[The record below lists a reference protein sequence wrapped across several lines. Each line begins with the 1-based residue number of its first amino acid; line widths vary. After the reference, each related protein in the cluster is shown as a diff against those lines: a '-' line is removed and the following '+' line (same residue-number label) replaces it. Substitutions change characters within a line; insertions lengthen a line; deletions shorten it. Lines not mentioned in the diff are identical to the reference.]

1 MLGAMEPMGSVI
13 PRLPPAR
20 IAEKKRISRHVIVA
34 LVLGGAA
41 GFLGASFGVEVIA
54 PLPGSKWLDLL
65 LLLVLPLTWL
75 LAVAVHE
82 AGHLVG
88 GWLTGGRFLLW
99 VVGPFMVRRTPSGV
113 HAAWNRN
120 VNLAGGMAACLP
132 LDPKLMTPP
141 RAALMILGGPAASLV
156 LTHVSLFGAVLLN
169 QVSRPDSVGL
179 ALAYNVAVFTA
190 GLSLLIFLATV
201 WPATAGGFK
210 SDGRRFIDLLRGD
223 ARSEQEAALLVL
235 TTAGLTGIRP
245 ADYDPALV
253 AKTVSLNDGSLFD
266 LYGHLTVYY
275 HAADR
280 AQWSAAQAHL
290 DHVMTGATEL
300 VPFLRDTTA
309 CEYAWLI
316 ARQTG
321 EAGTARAW
329 LDTAG
334 KLDFD
339 PATRLRAESA
349 VLLAEG
355 CASEAA
361 AKARE
366 GLHALEHRSL
376 TPVKSPFAEAAL
388 NELLQKADAATRPLA

>member
-1 MLGAMEPMGSVI
+1 MFVVMEPMGSVI

-20 IAEKKRISRHVIVA
+20 AAEKKRISRHVIVA

-54 PLPGSKWLDLL
+54 PLPGPKWLDLL

-75 LAVAVHE
+75 IAVAVHE

-99 VVGPFMVRRTPSGV
+99 VVGPFMLRRTPSGV

-156 LTHVSLFGAVLLN
+156 LTHVSLFGALLLN

-210 SDGRRFIDLLRGD
+210 SDGRRFFDLLRGD

-290 DHVMTGATEL
+290 DHVLSGASDL
-300 VPFLRDTTA
+300 MPFMRDTAA

-316 ARQTG
+316 AGKTG
-321 EAGTARAW
+321 DAAAARAW
-329 LDTAG
+329 LATAG

-355 CASEAA
+355 RPAEAA

-376 TPVKSPFAEAAL
+376 SPVKSPFAEDAL
-388 NELLQKADAATRPLA
+388 EQLLQRAEAIPDQRT

>member
-1 MLGAMEPMGSVI
+1 MPWVI
-13 PRLPPAR
+13 IPA
-20 IAEKKRISRHVIVA
+20 
-34 LVLGGAA
+34 
-41 GFLGASFGVEVIA
+41 
-54 PLPGSKWLDLL
+54 
-65 LLLVLPLTWL
+65 
-75 LAVAVHE
+75 
-82 AGHLVG
+82 HL
-88 GWLTGGRFLLW
+88 
-99 VVGPFMVRRTPSGV
+99 
-113 HAAWNRN
+113 
-120 VNLAGGMAACLP
+120 
-132 LDPKLMTPP
+132 
-141 RAALMILGGPAASLV
+141 
-156 LTHVSLFGAVLLN
+156 
-169 QVSRPDSVGL
+169 
-179 ALAYNVAVFTA
+179 
-190 GLSLLIFLATV
+190 

-210 SDGRRFIDLLRGD
+210 SDGRRFFDLLRGD

-266 LYGHLTVYY
+266 LSGHLTVYY

-290 DHVMTGATEL
+290 DHVLSGASDL
-300 VPFLRDTTA
+300 MPFMRDTAA

-316 ARQTG
+316 AGKTG
-321 EAGTARAW
+321 DAAARAW
-329 LDTAG
+329 LATAG

-355 CASEAA
+355 RPAEAA

-376 TPVKSPFAEAAL
+376 SPVKSPFAEDAL
-388 NELLQKADAATRPLA
+388 EQLLQRAEAIPDQRT